1 MKNTTTPPSPLT
13 NNSIDVIH
21 IATFF
26 TSIIK
31 EQNFPDSVPQ
41 LVVVEVG
48 GLEVASSLP
57 EFIDCYQNLL
67 YENSNSLKFYQIRL
81 IPAVYFHCE
90 QT

>member
-57 EFIDCYQNLL
+57 EFID
-67 YENSNSLKFYQIRL
+67 
-81 IPAVYFHCE
+81 
-90 QT
+90 